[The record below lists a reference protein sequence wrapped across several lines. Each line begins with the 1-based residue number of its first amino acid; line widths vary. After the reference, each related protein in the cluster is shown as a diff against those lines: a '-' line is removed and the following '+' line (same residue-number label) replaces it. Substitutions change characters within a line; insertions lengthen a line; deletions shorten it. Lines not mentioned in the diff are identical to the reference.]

1 VTLNR
6 DRWHV
11 ERTRLIASYHPRQDP
26 RGLLKRLAEHA
37 DRALI
42 QLWCEAKLPPEAS
55 LVAVGGYGRGE
66 LYPGSDLDLLIL
78 IDEALEVSARPAL
91 EAFVCACWNLGL
103 DIGHAVRS
111 HEHCLHEAA
120 TELTVQTA
128 LLEVRLLAGEA
139 SQLQALRAALERQ
152 RNAGAFFEAKLLE
165 MRQRHLRFD
174 DSPYSLEPHIK
185 ESPGGLR
192 DLQLLIWLARAAG
205 MPATWVELA
214 QVGVLTREECKTLQQ
229 AQRLLSMIRIS
240 LHRLSARRE
249 DRLVFDLQ
257 LRVAED
263 LGLGPQG
270 ERRASEALMQR
281 YYMAAKR
288 VGQMRSIL
296 LQLIES
302 YLFDRQA
309 EEVVALDDEFAVRD
323 GMLALRD
330 PTLIDR
336 DLSVVFRA
344 FLRCVQHPQIRGMAP
359 DLLRAIWLARP
370 RMDARFRKLQANRA
384 AFMEILRQGKGVA
397 KALYEMNQWSVLG
410 RYLPEWRRI
419 VGRMQHDLFHVY
431 TVDQHILTVLR
442 NVQRF
447 AMPEHVHEFPLC
459 SELMATI
466 EKPWRVTIAA
476 LYHDIAK
483 GRGGDH
489 SSLGASDVSR
499 FSRAHGLD
507 SDDTAL
513 IRWLVVH
520 HLAMSSVAQKQ
531 DIADPEVLHQ
541 FASFVQSE
549 DRLNALYLLTVA
561 DIRGT
566 SPKVWNAWKG
576 KLLEDLYRS
585 TKRVL
590 GGERLSA
597 ANRLDSKRR
606 EAVRLLNLV
615 PLNEKDYAAYWQG
628 LDTAY
633 FLRHDASDIAWHTRV
648 LYRQTESEVPLVRA
662 RLSPDGGGFQVLVYA
677 ADQAQLF
684 ARITRYFDSR
694 SISVQ
699 HAHVHTLRGARA
711 LDSFVVSQPNH
722 EGSYRELLSLVE
734 SELKAHLIRNEP
746 LQLPQPGKTSRRS
759 RSFPIQPRVE
769 LRPDSSA
776 SRFILSLSSSD
787 RSGLLYA
794 IAYTLA
800 DLQVQLES
808 ARITTLGDRVEDTFV
823 VKADRFSEERARL
836 TLETEL
842 LKILQLP

>member
-1 VTLNR
+1 MTLNR

-78 IDEALEVSARPAL
+78 IDEALEASARPAL

-370 RMDARFRKLQANRA
+370 RMDA
-384 AFMEILRQGKGVA
+384 
-397 KALYEMNQWSVLG
+397 
-410 RYLPEWRRI
+410 
-419 VGRMQHDLFHVY
+419 
-431 TVDQHILTVLR
+431 
-442 NVQRF
+442 
-447 AMPEHVHEFPLC
+447 
-459 SELMATI
+459 
-466 EKPWRVTIAA
+466 
-476 LYHDIAK
+476 
-483 GRGGDH
+483 
-489 SSLGASDVSR
+489 
-499 FSRAHGLD
+499 
-507 SDDTAL
+507 
-513 IRWLVVH
+513 
-520 HLAMSSVAQKQ
+520 
-531 DIADPEVLHQ
+531 
-541 FASFVQSE
+541 
-549 DRLNALYLLTVA
+549 
-561 DIRGT
+561 
-566 SPKVWNAWKG
+566 
-576 KLLEDLYRS
+576 
-585 TKRVL
+585 
-590 GGERLSA
+590 
-597 ANRLDSKRR
+597 
-606 EAVRLLNLV
+606 
-615 PLNEKDYAAYWQG
+615 
-628 LDTAY
+628 
-633 FLRHDASDIAWHTRV
+633 
-648 LYRQTESEVPLVRA
+648 
-662 RLSPDGGGFQVLVYA
+662 
-677 ADQAQLF
+677 
-684 ARITRYFDSR
+684 
-694 SISVQ
+694 
-699 HAHVHTLRGARA
+699 
-711 LDSFVVSQPNH
+711 
-722 EGSYRELLSLVE
+722 
-734 SELKAHLIRNEP
+734 
-746 LQLPQPGKTSRRS
+746 
-759 RSFPIQPRVE
+759 
-769 LRPDSSA
+769 
-776 SRFILSLSSSD
+776 
-787 RSGLLYA
+787 
-794 IAYTLA
+794 
-800 DLQVQLES
+800 
-808 ARITTLGDRVEDTFV
+808 
-823 VKADRFSEERARL
+823 
-836 TLETEL
+836 
-842 LKILQLP
+842 